1 MGIHMSAAAAEVN
14 RCVLQLA
21 VCCTELWTE
30 GRKCLHDRQ
39 LALGICLGAVIMGIT
54 LLLGV

>member
-1 MGIHMSAAAAEVN
+1 M
-14 RCVLQLA
+14 A

-30 GRKCLHDRQ
+30 GRKCAHDHK
-39 LALGICLGAVIMGIT
+39 LALGIVLGAVVMGIT